1 MVLYLKLTKVII
13 QSKCVCVRVN
23 LLNHWTLQEEPVR
36 FKVKLYVNPCTFKIY
51 DANEDDM
58 ITRDEL
64 EAIFGDGETT
74 GELAKA
80 LDKNGELILFMIQ
93 PHVCLAL

>member
-1 MVLYLKLTKVII
+1 M
-13 QSKCVCVRVN
+13 CVCVRVN

-36 FKVKLYVNPCTFKIY
+36 FKVKLYVNPCTFMIY

-64 EAIFGDGETT
+64 EAIFGDEETT

-80 LDKNGELILFMIQ
+80 LDKNADDQVDEQEFKEAMHKFVEG
-93 PHVCLAL
+93 C

>member
-1 MVLYLKLTKVII
+1 M
-13 QSKCVCVRVN
+13 
-23 LLNHWTLQEEPVR
+23 R

-93 PHVCLAL
+93 PHMCLAL